1 MTKIDLMKKALSIAV
16 TAHKGVKDKG
26 GMDYVLHPITVALMC
41 KTYDEKIVALLHDV
55 IEDTPLTLD
64 DIKKQGFPE
73 YIVSALDAVTRRKP
87 EEQFGDKRFDY
98 IVRCKKNPIAR
109 VVKIADLT
117 HNSDL
122 TRIPCPTD
130 DFKKKV
136 LYKYPSEIAYLKD
149 KN

>member
-26 GMDYVLHPITVALMC
+26 GTDCVLHPITVALMC

-87 EEQFGDKRFDY
+87 EEQFGDKRLDY

-136 LYKYPSEIAYLKD
+136 LYEYPSEIAYLKN